1 MLFLT
6 FSTGLSFHSAG
17 HMCSPQ
23 ICTPGA
29 LGSSMDQC
37 PRICAQNM
45 SQVVSLASRLPSG
58 KCHCLTH
65 ISQISSIT
73 QATLLP
79 PEETS
84 GLCPCHCAGSC
95 QVRPALFPLSV
106 WLHGISQLPF
116 RACRVPIPPDS
127 AEDLE
132 LSSVFQANREAPS
145 SYPKETKERRA
156 KALTKQSTMCISAL
170 PAAWQDFDKAGTDEK
185 HWPEEVLLISWQ
197 YVRPVAGVTH
207 KQHLDYPPEVSHM
220 WCWLFGSFHPSNS

>member
-1 MLFLT
+1 MLLLFLLSWYHLQSPCRSSSYTALRGGYGKAKKKGTTCFSCQHKREHCCRFHCSLAILLYLSSSYVLLVLFLSQSALHHMLFLT

-45 SQVVSLASRLPSG
+45 SQVVSLASKLPSG

-106 WLHGISQLPF
+106 
-116 RACRVPIPPDS
+116 
-127 AEDLE
+127 
-132 LSSVFQANREAPS
+132 
-145 SYPKETKERRA
+145 
-156 KALTKQSTMCISAL
+156 
-170 PAAWQDFDKAGTDEK
+170 
-185 HWPEEVLLISWQ
+185 
-197 YVRPVAGVTH
+197 
-207 KQHLDYPPEVSHM
+207 
-220 WCWLFGSFHPSNS
+220 